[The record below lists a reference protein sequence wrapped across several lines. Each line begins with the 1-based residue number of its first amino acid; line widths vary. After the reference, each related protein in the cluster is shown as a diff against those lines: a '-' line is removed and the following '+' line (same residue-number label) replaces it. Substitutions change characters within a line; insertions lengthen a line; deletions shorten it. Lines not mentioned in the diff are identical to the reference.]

1 MTKNIQKKIDKIIQ
15 LAASSK
21 VAQPSSDTSAAR
33 LSNDSLSRSIRNKKE
48 ADQFL
53 AALNDVIR
61 TASRQ

>member
-21 VAQPSSDTSAAR
+21 VSQSARDTSPAR
-33 LSNDSLSRSIRNKKE
+33 LSNDSLSMSIRNKKE

-53 AALNDVIR
+53 AALNDAIKA
-61 TASRQ
+61 ASR